1 MCQTKGDWVCK
12 STDEGKKGLDVYD
25 TYEKTR
31 AIAERNEFGAFSVFP
46 ILFCFCKPPVSNTTP
61 FRIWDYSAYYC
72 QQNLVFLIC
81 DSEL

>member
-46 ILFCFCKPPVSNTTP
+46 ILFCFCKPPVSIIQHPSEFGIT
-61 FRIWDYSAYYC
+61 
-72 QQNLVFLIC
+72 VLITV
-81 DSEL
+81 SKI